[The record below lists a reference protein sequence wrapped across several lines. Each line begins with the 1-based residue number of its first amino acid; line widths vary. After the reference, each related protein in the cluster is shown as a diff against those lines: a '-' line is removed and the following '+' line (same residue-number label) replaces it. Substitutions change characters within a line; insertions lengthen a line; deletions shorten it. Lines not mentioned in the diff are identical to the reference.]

1 MLLLIL
7 FCVRIDVLEQC
18 YQMGIDPVHE
28 KDLVYIAMEALKAPL
43 PESWRPMYVWRKGRI
58 EDEGDTYTCTL
69 YMLM

>member
-1 MLLLIL
+1 
-7 FCVRIDVLEQC
+7 
-18 YQMGIDPVHE
+18 MGIDPVHE